1 METCKGLTWR
11 HAVGLTWR
19 HAGGGN
25 METCRQAGG
34 GRKTW
39 RHAWV
44 GNMETCRQ
52 AGGGRKTW
60 RHAGKLRVGGKHG
73 DMLG

>member
-1 METCKGLTWR
+1 
-11 HAVGLTWR
+11 
-19 HAGGGN
+19 
-25 METCRQAGG
+25 METCRQAEG

-60 RHAGKLRVGGKHG
+60 RHAGKLGALRIYGTKKQN
-73 DMLG
+73 